1 MCLVVGVV
9 VVVGVYD
16 VDVLFFEFDEDERY
30 AVYKSDDVG
39 TPPVDFSPDFEFTN
53 GDVGVFVRFCVVDD
67 GGVSFFCC
75 AVRFFEV
82 YGDAVF
88 DEVVFLAVGLE
99 KGVCAAV
106 GDECFFCLRCVLFGH
121 PVVVLEEGL
130 FQVAGEDYLVV
141 VFAP

>member
-67 GGVSFFCC
+67 GGVPTSS
-75 AVRFFEV
+75 
-82 YGDAVF
+82 D
-88 DEVVFLAVGLE
+88 L
-99 KGVCAAV
+99 
-106 GDECFFCLRCVLFGH
+106 
-121 PVVVLEEGL
+121 
-130 FQVAGEDYLVV
+130 
-141 VFAP
+141 